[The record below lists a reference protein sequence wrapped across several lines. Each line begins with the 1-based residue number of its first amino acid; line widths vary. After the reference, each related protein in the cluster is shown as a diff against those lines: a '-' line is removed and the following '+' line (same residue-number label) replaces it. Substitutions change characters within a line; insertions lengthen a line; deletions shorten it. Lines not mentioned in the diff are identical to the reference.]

1 MDVAVVES
9 ADSNV
14 DFEETQNRLAL
25 AMAKLSPREQQLM
38 QASKMDGLSN
48 DEISK
53 QTGIAKASL
62 QSILSMAKKKLLKQF
77 NQLDNE
83 IR

>member
-14 DFEETQNRLAL
+14 DFVETQNRLAL